1 MVSSHHDH
9 QSRKAE
15 IMFKALM
22 FLNNAFI
29 LYAMLGTKGFRL
41 AHSGSKTS
49 KLAVSNYVHAAL
61 KQSEGSKWTV

>member
-1 MVSSHHDH
+1 
-9 QSRKAE
+9 
-15 IMFKALM
+15 MFKALM